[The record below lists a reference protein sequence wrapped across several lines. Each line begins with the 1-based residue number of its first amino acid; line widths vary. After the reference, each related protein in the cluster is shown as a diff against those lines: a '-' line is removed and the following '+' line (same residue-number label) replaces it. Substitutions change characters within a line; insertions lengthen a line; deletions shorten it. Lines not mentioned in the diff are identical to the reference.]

1 MTKSSLDVSPRDKE
15 NIFKEKRRNSI
26 WGESV
31 SLVGLGVESKSQREN
46 SVSEFPKLRG
56 FAYGLNQPILLTCQG
71 FWSQNPVYTLWRI
84 PLNKTKIKPIN
95 QGQLSGP
102 TERFSSSK
110 FKCKLD
116 KRKFH
121 NLKLRVQIQIK
132 ATRTPRRR
140 SYPETSLGS
149 LLLTCAVRNACSLP
163 CPKGLCGSPKSHTNH
178 AGLLCVVLMPLR
190 PLKVFFF
197 FLIEWVF

>member
-1 MTKSSLDVSPRDKE
+1 M
-15 NIFKEKRRNSI
+15 
-26 WGESV
+26 
-31 SLVGLGVESKSQREN
+31 
-46 SVSEFPKLRG
+46 SEIPKLRG

-84 PLNKTKIKPIN
+84 SLNKTKIKPIN
-95 QGQLSGP
+95 QGQHSGP

-132 ATRTPRRR
+132 ATRTPRRG
-140 SYPETSLGS
+140 SYPETSLWS
-149 LLLTCAVRNACSLP
+149 LLLNCAVRNACSLQ
-163 CPKGLCGSPKSHTNH
+163 CPKGLCGSPKSHINH
-178 AGLLCVVLMPLR
+178 AWLALWGVNAITA
-190 PLKVFFF
+190 FEDFF
-197 FLIEWVF
+197 FL